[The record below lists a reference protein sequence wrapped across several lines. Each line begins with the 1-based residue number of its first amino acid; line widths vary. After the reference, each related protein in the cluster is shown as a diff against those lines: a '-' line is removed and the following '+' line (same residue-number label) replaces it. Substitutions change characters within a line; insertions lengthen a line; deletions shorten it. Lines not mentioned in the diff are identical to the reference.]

1 MSVAILENYELHAY
15 NTFAV
20 SACARYFCAVHNVD
34 ELRHALA
41 VATQLDVPVLVMGG
55 GSNLLF
61 VQDFPGLVIH
71 MAMQGIQTSCVEEP
85 SVIVTAEAGD
95 NWHHFVT
102 YCLQQGYFGLE
113 NLALIPGNVGAAP
126 VQNIG
131 AYGVEL
137 KDFFVEL
144 TALLIDSGE
153 IVSMNL
159 QQCRFGYR
167 DSIFKQE
174 LKNRAVIL
182 SVSFRLSRE
191 PCANI
196 AYGSLQTALANHAQ
210 PIRPA
215 DVFAAVC
222 AIRRSRLPDPTVLG
236 NAGSFFK
243 NPIISVADYALL
255 LDKYPDL
262 PSYPVHSESSSDTS
276 SKHGIEN
283 RELIKIPAA
292 WLIEKSG
299 WKGKRLGAVGVHT
312 EQALVLVN
320 HGGGSGHQLLDLA
333 TRISES
339 VAAAFGIKL
348 EPEVRVL

>member
-1 MSVAILENYELHAY
+1 MAILENYELQAY
-15 NTFAV
+15 NSFAISV
-20 SACARYFCAVHNVD
+20 RARYFTAVHNVE
-34 ELRHALA
+34 ELRQALA
-41 VATQLDVPVLVMGG
+41 AAAQLDVPVLVMGG

-61 VQDFPGLVIH
+61 VQDFPGLVIYI
-71 MAMQGIQTSCVEEP
+71 AMRGIQTSAAEEC
-85 SVIVTAEAGD
+85 SVIVTASAGE
-95 NWHHFVT
+95 NWHHFVS
-102 YCLQQGYFGLE
+102 YCLQHGYYGLE
-113 NLALIPGNVGAAP
+113 NLALIPGSAGAAP

-144 TALLIDSGE
+144 TALMIESGE

-182 SVSFRLSRE
+182 SVSCRLATE
-191 PCANI
+191 PSTST
-196 AYGSLQTALANHAQ
+196 AYGSLQIALAHHTQ
-210 PIRPA
+210 PITPA

-222 AIRRSRLPDPTVLG
+222 AIRRSKLPDPAVLG

-243 NPIISVADYALL
+243 NPVISVEHYRVLLERYPDMPSYALNAEN
-255 LDKYPDL
+255 
-262 PSYPVHSESSSDTS
+262 SSEHSL
-276 SKHGIEN
+276 GN
-283 RELIKIPAA
+283 REFIKIPAA

-299 WKGKRLGAVGVHT
+299 WKGKRLGAVGVHA

-320 HGGGSGHQLLDLA
+320 HGGGSGQQVLDLA
-333 TRISES
+333 MSISES
-339 VAAAFGIKL
+339 IATTFGIQL
-348 EPEVRVL
+348 QAEVRVL